1 MASALVE
8 RYDDRIAGVLSC
20 YDRVVMTG
28 TLPTVCYAGG
38 MTRFLYANQIR
49 IFDYPEFASTL
60 RDRVRE
66 AAASLASE
74 AGIAI
79 EHVAKSHVRKEAIV
93 AKVLDQRGDH
103 PGLVHVI
110 SAMETCDAYKPWHDK
125 PTHKTYLRPDSGKCL
140 HYYFYFMD
148 VALGLVYL
156 RVPTWSP
163 FRLQFYC
170 NGHSWLARQ
179 LTAAGIGFT
188 SADNAFVRIDDWH
201 RAQELADGISPDLLH
216 RVLDRYAAQCCP
228 VLDTFG
234 QTYHWSLMQVEYAT
248 DLVFRSAAT
257 LGPLYEQ
264 LTRQS
269 VLSVKAEQIAS
280 FLGRQITPQLAQ
292 ELGSRFATRI
302 EGTCIKHR
310 FGDASIKMYD
320 KFGCV
325 LRIET
330 TTNDV
335 SFFKHHRKV
344 EHRQGPPTRALA
356 PVKKSIYSLIDLRE
370 ILLGCNRRY
379 LEHLSAL
386 DDFSAG
392 VRALDRLTKPRKV
405 DDKTVKGI
413 NFFDPVDNAL
423 LHALQDP
430 RVNIAG
436 IRRADLLALVEQLSP
451 ARLSRQLRRLRDIGV
466 IKRVAGTYRNYLIP
480 TRLNID
486 TRPVSGADRTDAVW
500 VVDQK
505 VPRDF
510 AGLDDILVGIPNS
523 GAEFVLP
530 QVVPDVFH
538 RIQFGCVGRQGQQR
552 DIVGHHQFLAPLV
565 PSRTVADQYGM
576 DA

>member
-1 MASALVE
+1 MANALVE

-20 YDRVVMTG
+20 YDRVVITG
-28 TLPTVCYAGG
+28 TLPTVCYADG
-38 MTRFLYANQIR
+38 MTRFLYANRIR
-49 IFDYPEFASTL
+49 IFDYPEFALTL

-66 AAASLASE
+66 AAAVLAAE

-79 EHVAKSHVRKEAIV
+79 EHVSKGHVRKEAIV
-93 AKVLDQRGDH
+93 AKVLEQRGEH

-110 SAMETCDAYKPWHDK
+110 SAMEACDAYKPWHDK
-125 PTHKTYLRPDSGKCL
+125 QTHKTYLRPDSGKCL
-140 HYYFYFMD
+140 HYYFYFVD
-148 VALGLVYL
+148 AELGLIYL

-170 NGHSWLARQ
+170 NGHSWLGRQ
-179 LTAAGIGFT
+179 LAAQGIGFAM
-188 SADNAFVRIDDWH
+188 ADNAFVRVDDWQ
-201 RAQELADGISPDLLH
+201 RAQELADAFSPDLLH

-228 VLDTFG
+228 VLEVFG

-248 DLVFRSAAT
+248 DLAFRSAAT

-269 VLSVKAEQIAS
+269 VLSVKAPQIAS
-280 FLGRQITPQLAQ
+280 FLGRHITPQLAQ
-292 ELGSRFATRI
+292 ELGSQFSTRI

-320 KFGCV
+320 KFGQI

-344 EHRQGPPTRALA
+344 ASVSMRLAHANETRGEHRDRPPTRGLA

-370 ILLGCNRRY
+370 ILFGCNRRY

-392 VRALDRLTKPRKV
+392 VRALDRLTKPRRV
-405 DDKTVKGI
+405 EDRTVKGI

-436 IRRADLLALVEQLSP
+436 IRRADLLALLDRLSP
-451 ARLSRQLRRLRDIGV
+451 DQLSRQLRRLRDIGV
-466 IKRVAGTYRNYLIP
+466 IKRVAGTYRYYLTRIGRSATAALCHVTQSVLIP
-480 TRLNID
+480 ALI
-486 TRPVSGADRTDAVW
+486 
-500 VVDQK
+500 
-505 VPRDF
+505 
-510 AGLDDILVGIPNS
+510 
-523 GAEFVLP
+523 
-530 QVVPDVFH
+530 
-538 RIQFGCVGRQGQQR
+538 
-552 DIVGHHQFLAPLV
+552 
-565 PSRTVADQYGM
+565 
-576 DA
+576 